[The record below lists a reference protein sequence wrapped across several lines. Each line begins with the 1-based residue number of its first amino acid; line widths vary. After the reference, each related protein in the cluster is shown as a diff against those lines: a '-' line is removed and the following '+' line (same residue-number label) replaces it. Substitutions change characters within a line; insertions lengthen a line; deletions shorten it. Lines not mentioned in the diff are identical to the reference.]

1 MITSLLQKALR
12 SIRTTLATLF
22 PVRQDLQKAWQPI
35 PIPVEQQ
42 QIRRQRRKQN
52 RYHR

>member
-35 PIPVEQQ
+35 PVPLEQRP
-42 QIRRQRRKQN
+42 IHRQRRRQN
-52 RYHR
+52 RYHH